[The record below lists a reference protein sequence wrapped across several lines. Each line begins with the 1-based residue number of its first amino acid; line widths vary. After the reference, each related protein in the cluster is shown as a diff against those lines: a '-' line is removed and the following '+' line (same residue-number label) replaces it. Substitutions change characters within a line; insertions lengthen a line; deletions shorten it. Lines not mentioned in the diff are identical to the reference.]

1 MVLLTHEIR
10 VALRQTL
17 WIGLVQIRI
26 ELPNTWSV
34 DAHIIAK
41 AQTLSIVKPIAKT
54 Y

>member
-1 MVLLTHEIR
+1 MVLLTHKVR

-17 WIGLVQIRI
+17 GIGLVQIRI
-26 ELPNTWSV
+26 ERPNTRSV